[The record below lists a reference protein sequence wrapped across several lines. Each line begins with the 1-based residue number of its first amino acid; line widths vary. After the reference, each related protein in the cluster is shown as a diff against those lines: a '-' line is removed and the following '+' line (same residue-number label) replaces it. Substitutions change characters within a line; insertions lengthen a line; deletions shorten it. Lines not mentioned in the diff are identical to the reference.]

1 MRLSENKQS
10 VMRKPAQR
18 RSMSL
23 QLREHDNE
31 CRENYDGVG
40 DNISGRFQF
49 FDDRLKN
56 DGVASK

>member
-1 MRLSENKQS
+1 
-10 VMRKPAQR
+10 MRKPAQR

-31 CRENYDGVG
+31 GRENYDGVG

-56 DGVASK
+56 DGLASKEIAI